1 MKLIVKLFSSL
12 PIIFLKQFRRFIYFL
27 LCYIVCY
34 RKEVIQE
41 NLSKSFP
48 TKSKAEINQLYR
60 KFTFH
65 FSEFL
70 LEYLV
75 LFKGSKSFY
84 EDNVQVEGWK
94 DVQETVESG
103 QHVIIAMGHQGSWEY
118 AAVRL
123 SQLFSIKMTGIYK
136 KIKNPK
142 TDKIVFDARSKFGL
156 HLFEI
161 KDSVKQ
167 MLRMRK
173 EPAAHLFIMDQS
185 PRKSQSKRWIK
196 FLNQDTLIL
205 EGVEKMSK
213 ALNAKVFWLSV
224 EKEDFAKYKM
234 ILKELEST
242 NIMKACYDHLESD
255 IQHQPE
261 TWLWSH
267 RRWKIKKVGAC

>member
-1 MKLIVKLFSSL
+1 MKLILKLFSSL
-12 PIIFLKQFRRFIYFL
+12 PIVLLKQFRRFIYFL
-27 LCYIVCY
+27 LCYVVRY
-34 RKEVIQE
+34 RKEVIIA
-41 NLSKSFP
+41 NLSRSFP
-48 TKSKAEINQLYR
+48 SKTKSEINQLYR
-60 KFTFH
+60 RFTFH
-65 FSEFL
+65 FAEFL
-70 LEYLV
+70 LEYLI

-84 EDNVQVEGWK
+84 ENNIQAEGWEEVEQT
-94 DVQETVESG
+94 VQSG

-167 MLRMRK
+167 MLRMKK

-185 PRKSQSKRWIK
+185 PRKSQSKRWIQ

-205 EGVEKMSK
+205 EGVDKMSK
-213 ALNAKVFWLSV
+213 ALSAKVYWLSV
-224 EKEDFAKYKM
+224 EKEEFAKYRMK
-234 ILKELEST
+234 LKALESE
-242 NIMKACYDHLESD
+242 NIMQSCYNALEAD

-267 RRWKIKKVGAC
+267 RRWKIKKVDAC